1 MINLLLWGLD
11 PESHKSK
18 MEAFA
23 GSPTD
28 FLPLRQLRGR
38 VGEEAAGAR
47 QTPSGPGG
55 ERLNSKE
62 KTLALSWGRSL
73 GRDIFPSVEEQMLVA
88 EGLG

>member
-28 FLPLRQLRGR
+28 SLPLSQLRGR
-38 VGEEAAGAR
+38 VGEEVAGAR
-47 QTPSGPGG
+47 QTPSGQ
-55 ERLNSKE
+55 
-62 KTLALSWGRSL
+62 T
-73 GRDIFPSVEEQMLVA
+73 
-88 EGLG
+88 

>member
-11 PESHKSK
+11 LESHKSK

-28 FLPLRQLRGR
+28 SLPLNQLKGS
-38 VGEEAAGAR
+38 VGEEAVGAR
-47 QTPSGPGG
+47 QTPSRPGG
-55 ERLNSKE
+55 KRLNSKE
-62 KTLALSWGRSL
+62 KALALSWGRSL
-73 GRDIFPSVEEQMLVA
+73 GRDISPSVKEQMLVA